1 MAHIMLPGKKT
12 DCFAND
18 GHDLKYAENAINAL
32 AALLRKENPNFLLD
46 CETCVVGGANV
57 LQKGNDHI
65 SKDNIAS
72 ALNELKRHA
81 ITINKASVGGVLR
94 RQIICDVATGVTMV
108 TTGDCPAQEFYRFG
122 VSLMGVS
129 V

>member
-1 MAHIMLPGKKT
+1 MKLDHTVNKKMVYVPTGDLHSAGPGEVLCSGPLGSCVAVLIFDRKTGRGFMAHIMLPGKKT

-57 LQKGNDHI
+57 LQKGNDRI
-65 SKDNIAS
+65 PT
-72 ALNELKRHA
+72 
-81 ITINKASVGGVLR
+81 TIHS
-94 RQIICDVATGVTMV
+94 IYC
-108 TTGDCPAQEFYRFG
+108 Y
-122 VSLMGVS
+122 
-129 V
+129 